1 MIKVIFPDGTEKEFK
16 KGSTP
21 LNVAE
26 SISKGLASKS
36 IGAEVNGNLYDLNRE
51 LPEKSDINLITFKDE
66 KSTDFYRHTFSHI
79 LAQAVIRVYG
89 EDKVKLGIGPVIKNG
104 FYYDFDLGDI
114 RISDEDLLK
123 IEKEM
128 AKIISQNY
136 EIERIDVTKEKAKEI
151 LSRGLKQTY
160 KLELLEGINDD
171 EVTFYKQGDFMDLCR
186 GPHMPSTGKVKYFKL
201 TSVSGAYWRGDENNM
216 MLQRI
221 YGTAFAKKSDLEGY
235 LNMIEEAK
243 KRDHR
248 KLGPQMD
255 LFSFNHEYAPGMA
268 FFHPKGT
275 IALNQLIEF
284 SREMHEKDGYK
295 EINTPLIMN
304 EKLWKIS
311 GHWDHYSENMYF
323 SEMENQGFAV
333 KPMNC
338 PGHIIIY
345 KSDSVSYRDLPIK
358 MFELGKV
365 HRYERSGALHGLF
378 RVRGFTQDDAHLFC
392 SIDGVEEQIK
402 GVIKLVDK
410 MYKTFNFEYRAELST
425 RPEDYMGDPQL
436 WEKATDILKK
446 TLEDVNLNYKINEG
460 DGAFYGPKI
469 DYHIKD
475 CLGREWQCATIQ
487 LDFMMPEKFHLKYIG
502 KENEEIQPV
511 MIHRTVFGSIERFFG
526 ILTENFAGA
535 FPSWFAPV
543 HVILLPIADRHV
555 EYSQKIKEIFIS
567 EGLRVEI
574 DKRQKSTNFKVRD
587 AQLNKIPYILVLG
600 DKEIEKNKL
609 SIRTRNNKQIN
620 DVEIEHFYNKVKE
633 EISKKMINSIFE

>member
-1 MIKVIFPDGTEKEFK
+1 MIKVIFPDGTEKKFE
-16 KGSTP
+16 KGATP

-26 SISKGLASKS
+26 GISKGLASKS

-51 LPEKSDINLITFKDE
+51 LPEKSEVNIITLKDE
-66 KSTDFYRHTFSHI
+66 KSADFYRHTFSHI

-89 EDKVKLGIGPVIKNG
+89 ENNVKLGIGPVIKNG

-128 AKIISQNY
+128 TKIISQNY
-136 EIERIDVTKEKAKEI
+136 KIERMDVTKEKAVEI
-151 LSRGLKQTY
+151 LSNGLEQTY
-160 KLELLEGINDD
+160 KLELLDGINDN
-171 EVTFYKQGDFMDLCR
+171 EITFYKQGDFMDLCR
-186 GPHMPSTGKVKYFKL
+186 GPHMSSTGKVKYFKL
-201 TSVSGAYWRGDENNM
+201 TSVSGAYWRGDENNK

-275 IALNQLIEF
+275 IALNELIEF
-284 SREMHEKDGYK
+284 SREMHKEDGYK

-345 KSDSVSYRDLPIK
+345 KSGSVSYRDLPIK
-358 MFELGKV
+358 MFEFGKV

-402 GVIKLVDK
+402 SVIKLVDK
-410 MYKTFNFEYRAELST
+410 MYKTFDFEYRAELST
-425 RPEDYMGDPQL
+425 RPEDYMGDPEL
-436 WEKATDILKK
+436 WEKATNILKK

-487 LDFMMPEKFHLKYIG
+487 LDFMMPEKFHLKYIDN
-502 KENEEIQPV
+502 ENEEIQPV

-543 HVILLPIADRHV
+543 HVIILPIADRHV
-555 EYSQKIKEIFIS
+555 EFSEKIKDRFIS
-567 EGLRVEI
+567 EGLRVEV

-609 SIRTRNNKQIN
+609 SVRTRNNKQIN
-620 DVEIEHFYNKVKE
+620 DVEIEYFYNNVKE
-633 EISKKMINSIFE
+633 EINKKMINSIFE

>member
-1 MIKVIFPDGTEKEFK
+1 
-16 KGSTP
+16 
-21 LNVAE
+21 
-26 SISKGLASKS
+26 
-36 IGAEVNGNLYDLNRE
+36 
-51 LPEKSDINLITFKDE
+51 
-66 KSTDFYRHTFSHI
+66 
-79 LAQAVIRVYG
+79 
-89 EDKVKLGIGPVIKNG
+89 
-104 FYYDFDLGDI
+104 
-114 RISDEDLLK
+114 
-123 IEKEM
+123 
-128 AKIISQNY
+128 
-136 EIERIDVTKEKAKEI
+136 
-151 LSRGLKQTY
+151 
-160 KLELLEGINDD
+160 
-171 EVTFYKQGDFMDLCR
+171 
-186 GPHMPSTGKVKYFKL
+186 
-201 TSVSGAYWRGDENNM
+201 
-216 MLQRI
+216 
-221 YGTAFAKKSDLEGY
+221 
-235 LNMIEEAK
+235 MIEEAK

-446 TLEDVNLNYKINEG
+446 L
-460 DGAFYGPKI
+460 
-469 DYHIKD
+469 
-475 CLGREWQCATIQ
+475 
-487 LDFMMPEKFHLKYIG
+487 LK
-502 KENEEIQPV
+502 
-511 MIHRTVFGSIERFFG
+511 M
-526 ILTENFAGA
+526 
-535 FPSWFAPV
+535 
-543 HVILLPIADRHV
+543 
-555 EYSQKIKEIFIS
+555 
-567 EGLRVEI
+567 
-574 DKRQKSTNFKVRD
+574 
-587 AQLNKIPYILVLG
+587 
-600 DKEIEKNKL
+600 
-609 SIRTRNNKQIN
+609 
-620 DVEIEHFYNKVKE
+620 
-633 EISKKMINSIFE
+633 